1 MLTIFRLY
9 IVYTKLNPLSGKVYV
24 GKASALTNE
33 ISESKV
39 ERVKMRRENAPHHKN
54 KEGFE
59 QALVVKITTDG
70 DAARGYEQLLYEKH
84 KNEGKIA
91 EQNAPI
97 SERNPKKAAYLKAA
111 LALFGDVL
119 MLIALTALC

>member
-1 MLTIFRLY
+1 MLSLFRLY
-9 IVYTKLNPLSGKVYV
+9 IVYTKEHESGDKKYV
-24 GKASALTNE
+24 GRASGMV
-33 ISESKV
+33 SEVSPESLEWIKY
-39 ERVKMRRENAPHHKN
+39 RREKAPHHKN
-54 KEGFE
+54 IDGFE
-59 QALVVKITTDG
+59 EADIVNFTTDG
-70 DAARGYEQLLYEKH
+70 DAARGLEQLLYEKH
-84 KNEGKIA
+84 KSNGNIA